1 MAQPSS
7 PSYSIWAKLIAS
19 SNAPQEKFMLAAA
32 LIRKL
37 EQFDRLSDVERQLL
51 EQATVRQKA
60 VAKGEDLV
68 REGDRP
74 SESLFLITGFAARYN
89 LLRNGKRQI
98 TALHVPGDFVD
109 LHSFLVKR
117 MDHGVMAITACTV
130 GVVPHDALR
139 SISETQPHLIRL
151 LSVNIAVDAAIH
163 RQWIVSIGRQSAL
176 EHTAHLFCE
185 MFLRLQAIGL
195 TEGYSFKLPLTQAE
209 LGDTLGLSTVHV
221 NRIIQE
227 LRAEGLIT
235 WRGET
240 VLITDWPRLQQ
251 IAEFD
256 PTFLSL
262 DREPR

>member
-1 MAQPSS
+1 MPA
-7 PSYSIWAKLIAS
+7 
-19 SNAPQEKFMLAAA
+19 AP

-37 EQFDRLSDVERQLL
+37 EQFDRVSDAERRLL
-51 EQATVRQKA
+51 EQAVVRQRA
-60 VAKGEDLV
+60 AAKGEDLV

-89 LLRNGKRQI
+89 LVRTGKRQI

-117 MDHGVMAITACTV
+117 MDHSVMTMTACTV

-139 SISETQPHLIRL
+139 AISETQPHLTRL
-151 LSVNIAVDAAIH
+151 LGVNIAVDAAIH
-163 RQWIVSIGRQSAL
+163 RHWIVNIGRQSAL
-176 EHTAHLFCE
+176 QHTAHLFCE
-185 MFLRLQAIGL
+185 MFWRLQAVGL
-195 TEGYSFKLPLTQAE
+195 TEGHSFRFPLTQAE

-221 NRIIQE
+221 NRVVQE
-227 LRAEGLIT
+227 LRKEGLIT

-240 VLITDWPRLQQ
+240 VIVEDWPRLQQ
-251 IAEFD
+251 LAEFD

-262 DREPR
+262 EQESR

>member
-1 MAQPSS
+1 LAEPRSS
-7 PSYSIWAKLIAS
+7 SYSIWAKLI
-19 SNAPQEKFMLAAA
+19 SNSTALQEKFMLAAA

-37 EQFDRLSDVERQLL
+37 EQFDRLSDAERQLL
-51 EQATVRQKA
+51 EQAAIRQRA

-89 LLRNGKRQI
+89 LLRKGKRQI

-109 LHSFLVKR
+109 LHSFLVKK
-117 MDHGVMAITACTV
+117 MDHGVMAITACTL

-139 SISETQPHLIRL
+139 AITETQPHLTRL
-151 LSVNIAVDAAIH
+151 LGLNIAVDAAIH
-163 RQWIVSIGRQSAL
+163 RQWIVTIGRQSAL
-176 EHTAHLFCE
+176 EHAAHLFCE
-185 MFLRLQAIGL
+185 MFLRLQAVGL
-195 TEGYSFKLPLTQAE
+195 TEDDSFKFPLTQAE

-227 LRAEGLIT
+227 LRADGLIT

-240 VLITDWPRLQQ
+240 VVITNWPRLQQ
-251 IAEFD
+251 IADFD

-262 DREPR
+262 DSEPR

>member
-1 MAQPSS
+1 
-7 PSYSIWAKLIAS
+7 
-19 SNAPQEKFMLAAA
+19 MLAAA

-37 EQFDRLSDVERQLL
+37 EKFDRISDAERQLL
-51 EQATVRQKA
+51 ERAAVRQRT

-68 REGDRP
+68 QEGSRP
-74 SESLFLITGFAARYN
+74 SESLFLITGFAARYS
-89 LLRNGKRQI
+89 LLRKGKRQI

-109 LHSFLVKR
+109 LHSFLVKK
-117 MDHGVMAITACTV
+117 MDHSVMAITACTV
-130 GVVPHDALR
+130 GIVPHDALR
-139 SISETQPHLIRL
+139 AISETQPHLTRVL
-151 LSVNIAVDAAIH
+151 GVNIAVDAAIH

-185 MFLRLQAIGL
+185 LFLRLQAVGL
-195 TEGYSFKLPLTQAE
+195 AEDYSFKLPLTQAE

-221 NRIIQE
+221 NRVIQE
-227 LRAEGLIT
+227 MRAQGLIT

-240 VLITDWPRLQQ
+240 VVIEDWPRLQQ

-262 DREPR
+262 EVEPR

>member
-1 MAQPSS
+1 MPA
-7 PSYSIWAKLIAS
+7 
-19 SNAPQEKFMLAAA
+19 AP

-37 EQFDRLSDVERQLL
+37 EQFDRVSDAERRLL
-51 EQATVRQKA
+51 EQAVVRQRA
-60 VAKGEDLV
+60 AAKGEDLV

-89 LLRNGKRQI
+89 LVRTGKRQI

-117 MDHGVMAITACTV
+117 MDHSVMTMTACTV

-139 SISETQPHLIRL
+139 AISETQPHLTRL
-151 LSVNIAVDAAIH
+151 LGVNIAVDAAIH
-163 RQWIVSIGRQSAL
+163 RHWIVNIGRQSAL

-185 MFLRLQAIGL
+185 MFWRLQAVGL
-195 TEGYSFKLPLTQAE
+195 TEGHSFKFPLTQAE

-221 NRIIQE
+221 NRVVQE
-227 LRAEGLIT
+227 LRKEGLIT

-240 VLITDWPRLQQ
+240 VIVEDWPRLQQ
-251 IAEFD
+251 LAEFD

-262 DREPR
+262 EQESR